1 MTREMKHLVLITGM
15 VCIVLGLGQFVL
27 GSQLTPGA
35 AMANATTESAERFS
49 GGIMIGF
56 GLAWL
61 WAARVSPIPLAAVR
75 FLAGV
80 LLLGATGRIISI
92 AAQGWPHWFQLAQTA
107 VEIVVPALVLIVARV
122 VAKQASPRDGIHRH
136 VRKPSRTRVGPT

>member
-15 VCIVLGLGQFVL
+15 VCVVLGLGQFVL
-27 GSQLTPGA
+27 GSQLAPGA
-35 AMANATTESAERFS
+35 AMANATTESAERFA
-49 GGIMIGF
+49 GGVLIGF

-61 WAARVSPIPLAAVR
+61 WAARMSPIPLAVVR

-107 VEIVVPALVLIVARV
+107 VEIVVPALVLILNRV
-122 VAKQASPRDGIHRH
+122 VAKRASRQSGTQLSADSPGNGMA
-136 VRKPSRTRVGPT
+136 K